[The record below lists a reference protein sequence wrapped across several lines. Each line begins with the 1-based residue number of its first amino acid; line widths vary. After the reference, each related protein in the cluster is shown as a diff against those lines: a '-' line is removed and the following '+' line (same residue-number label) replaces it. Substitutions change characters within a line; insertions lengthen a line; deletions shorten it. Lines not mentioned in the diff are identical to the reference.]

1 MVATNGE
8 NGLYVSGSLLGE
20 EVEWLIDTGCNVTIL
35 SADVFN
41 RIPVHRRPKLHK
53 SEQRLGQADGT
64 PLDVVGEIV
73 VTLMI
78 GPQKYRSRVIVAS
91 CLMDGLLG
99 MDLLQLSGAC
109 LDLQNGTVRLCGR
122 EVPTYRGGENSCCRV
137 TVAETVTIRAGHR
150 VIVETQP
157 LTKVRDGNWLVEPL
171 AKPLSGMLAVA
182 KSVVSGEKGFVPV
195 EVMNPSGEDCVLYKG
210 THAATLQPVE
220 LVDRLQ
226 PDLAKAEGN
235 EENFPSTR
243 GVRRVSPVDPD
254 KLEPEIEKLFED
266 IEHPLTQNEQGTVRA
281 MLARNQGVFK
291 TEGKSLGRTT
301 LVKHDIKT
309 TTEQPIKQR
318 ARRIPIH
325 QREVAEQEVEKMLK
339 EDIIEPSHSPWAS
352 PIVLVRKKDG
362 STRFCVDY
370 RKLNAV
376 SIKDAYP
383 LPRIDDTLDS
393 LAGATCFSTL
403 DLASGYWQV
412 GLTEEAQ
419 TKSAFVTHSGLYQFK
434 VMPYGLTNAPSTFE
448 RLMERVLQG
457 LQWQICLVYIDDV
470 IIYSRTVEEH
480 VSRLELVLQKL
491 AEAGLKLKPKKCHL
505 FRTKVLYLGHIV
517 SADGVS
523 TDPEKV
529 EAVKEWGVPKDLTD
543 VRSFLGLCSYYRR
556 FIPHFSTIA
565 KPLTKLTEK
574 NQEFHW
580 GPEQEEAW
588 AELKRKL
595 LQAPIL
601 SYPDP
606 KGEFILDTD
615 ASAYGMGAVL
625 SQVQGGQEKVIAYG
639 SKSLTKEERRY
650 CVTRKELLA
659 VVYFV
664 KYYRHYLYGQKFT
677 IRTDHGALRWLINFK
692 DPQGQVARW
701 LEILG
706 TYDFDIQHR
715 PGLKHNN
722 ADSMSR
728 GPCRQCGRE
737 STCGA
742 KVVCGVTTRAAAKAK
757 AKEDAPKPVAKP
769 PETPWVGDGP
779 LARDRLK
786 QAQLDDPI
794 LSKLIAWKQQDVRP
808 PWGDI
813 SAEGASLKTYWAQWE
828 TLRLDDGLLV
838 RELHVTGRKKRD
850 QIVVPE
856 KLKDVV
862 LESLHNAVT
871 AGHLGVR
878 RTLAGVRARFFWPQ
892 MRQSVERWCEKC
904 DVCAAR
910 KFSTKTRKGPMQKY
924 QMGMPMERVSLD
936 LSGPWPVSKNG
947 NRYILVATDHF
958 TKWSEAWA
966 IPDQEAQTV
975 AKTFVTQ
982 FVTRFGA
989 PMMIHTDQGRNFESK
1004 LFKAMCKLLGV
1015 KKTRTTAFN
1024 PKSNGQVERLNKTLS
1039 TMIGTYIAENQHV
1052 WDENLSALMM
1062 AYRATPQESTGIT
1075 PNEMMMGREVYMP
1088 IDVQVGSTSADV
1100 PQDESSYVEELRIHL
1115 ENVYNLARESLG
1127 ASAVKQKR
1135 HYDLK
1140 AIDEPYRKGDL
1151 VWLVNKSRRKGKCPK
1166 LQPKWLG
1173 PMQVIDKLNDVTYKI
1188 KTSLTEVKV
1197 VPYEH
1202 LKPYLGDKVP
1212 NWIVQDD

>member
-1 MVATNGE
+1 MCI
-8 NGLYVSGSLLGE
+8 SGSLLGE
-20 EVEWLIDTGCNVTIL
+20 KIEWLIDTGCSVTIL
-35 SADVFN
+35 SADVFF
-41 RIPVHRRPKLHK
+41 RIPIEKRPKLMR
-53 SEQRLGQADGT
+53 SEQLLSQADGT
-64 PLDVVGEIV
+64 PLEVVGEV
-73 VTLMI
+73 ELTFQI
-78 GPQKYRSRVIVAS
+78 GPQKYRTNVVVAS
-91 CLMDGLLG
+91 CLVGGLLG
-99 MDLLQLSGAC
+99 MNFLREHGAC
-109 LDLQNGTVRLCGR
+109 IDLQKGSVRLCGR
-122 EVPTYRGGENSCCRV
+122 EVPTFRKGEHMCCRV
-137 TVAETVTIRAGHR
+137 AVAETVTIKAGHR

-157 LTKVRDGNWLVEPL
+157 VTKMGEGDLLVEPL
-171 AKPLSGMLAVA
+171 DRPLSGTLAVA
-182 KSVVSGEKGFVPV
+182 KTLVKGNMSFIPV
-195 EVMNPSGEDCVLYKG
+195 EVMNPTSEDCVLYKG

-220 LVDRLQ
+220 LVDVLKPNLVEAGERETS
-226 PDLAKAEGN
+226 PGTK
-235 EENFPSTR
+235 S
-243 GVRRVSPVDPD
+243 VRRVSPVV
-254 KLEPEIEKLFED
+254 LEPEIETLCKE
-266 IEHPLTQNEQGTVRA
+266 IEHPLTSEERDSVRA

-309 TTEQPIKQR
+309 TSEQPIKQR
-318 ARRIPIH
+318 ARRLPIS
-325 QREVAEQEVEKMLK
+325 QREIAEQEVEKMLV

-352 PIVLVRKKDG
+352 PIVLVTKKDG

-370 RKLNAV
+370 RKLNAI

-383 LPRIDDTLDS
+383 LPRIDDSLDS

-419 TKSAFVTHSGLYQFK
+419 SKSAFVTHSGLYQFK

-470 IIYSRTVEEH
+470 IIYSRSVEEH
-480 VSRLELVLQKL
+480 VARLELVLQKL

-505 FRTKVLYLGHIV
+505 FKVKVLYLGHIV

-529 EAVKEWGVPKDLTD
+529 KAVRDWGIPKDLTD

-556 FIPHFSTIA
+556 FIPQFSAIA
-565 KPLTKLTEK
+565 KPLTRLTEK
-574 NQEFHW
+574 GQEFRW

-588 AELKRKL
+588 SELKQRL

-606 KGEFILDTD
+606 KCEFILDTD

-625 SQVQGGQEKVIAYG
+625 SQVQGGQERVIAYG

-650 CVTRKELLA
+650 CVTRRELLA

-664 KYYRHYLYGQKFT
+664 KYYRHYLYGSRFT
-677 IRTDHGALRWLINFK
+677 IRTDHGALRWLMNFK
-692 DPQGQVARW
+692 DPEGQVARW
-701 LEILG
+701 LEVLS
-706 TYDFDIQHR
+706 TYNFEIQHR

-722 ADSMSR
+722 ADALSR

-737 STCGA
+737 GTCSVHSVR
-742 KVVCGVTTRAAAKAK
+742 KVTTRSAAKAETAEVPPKMVKK
-757 AKEDAPKPVAKP
+757 A
-769 PETPWVGDGP
+769 PEVPWTGSGP
-779 LARDRLK
+779 LSKDKLK
-786 QAQLDDPI
+786 QAQSEDPDV
-794 LSKLIAWKQQDVRP
+794 SKLVAWKQQDVRP

-813 SAEGASLKTYWAQWE
+813 SAEGASLKTYWAQWD
-828 TLRLDDGLLV
+828 TLKLDDGLLI
-838 RELHVTGRKKRD
+838 REFHVTGKKKRT
-850 QIVVPE
+850 QVVVPE
-856 KLKDVV
+856 KLRNLV
-862 LESLHNAVT
+862 LENLHNAVT

-892 MRQSVERWCEKC
+892 MRQFVQSWCEKC

-910 KFSTKTRKGPMQKY
+910 KFSTKIRKGPMQKY
-924 QMGMPMERVSLD
+924 QMGMPMERIALD
-936 LSGPWPVSKNG
+936 ISGPWPVTRNG
-947 NRYILVATDHF
+947 NKYILVATDHF

-975 AKTFVTQ
+975 ARVFVTQ
-982 FVTRFGA
+982 FVSRYGA

-1015 KKTRTTAFN
+1015 KKTRTTAFT
-1024 PKSNGQVERLNKTLS
+1024 PRSNGQVERMNKTIS
-1039 TMIGTYIAENQHV
+1039 TMIGSYIAENQHV
-1052 WDENLSALMM
+1052 WDENLAMLMM

-1075 PNEMMMGREVYMP
+1075 PNELMLGREVYMP
-1088 IDVQVGSTSADV
+1088 VDVQVGAPEQDA
-1100 PQDESSYVEELRIHL
+1100 PRDESSYVEELRVHL
-1115 ENVYNLARESLG
+1115 ENAYSLARESLG

-1135 HYDLK
+1135 QYDLK
-1140 AIDEPYRKGDL
+1140 AIDEPYVKGDL

-1173 PMQVIDKLNDVTYKI
+1173 PMQVTDRLNDVTYKVR
-1188 KTSLTEVKV
+1188 TSPNEVKV
-1197 VPYEH
+1197 VPFEQ
-1202 LKPYLGDKVP
+1202 LKPYKGDKVP
-1212 NWIVQDD
+1212 KWVVQNN